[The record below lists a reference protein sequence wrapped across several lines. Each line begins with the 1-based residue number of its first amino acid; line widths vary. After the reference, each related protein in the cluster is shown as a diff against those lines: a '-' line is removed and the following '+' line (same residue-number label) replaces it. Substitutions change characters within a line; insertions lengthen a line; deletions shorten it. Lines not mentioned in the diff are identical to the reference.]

1 MIEKPPPFVIKNS
14 ENEYKEYF
22 EKNYCNK
29 VIMTFDNIRVYFR
42 KEHFKH
48 AFFESSKFNKI
59 KDKFSFERAKRI
71 DWIAATLKNKNSK
84 LFKGWN
90 GKKKMVNPNRR
101 VAYCFKNYIVVI
113 EIKKSKEGILKG
125 EFITAFSASNKTIKR
140 ICSSPIW
147 NIEDIK

>member
-1 MIEKPPPFVIKNS
+1 
-14 ENEYKEYF
+14 
-22 EKNYCNK
+22 
-29 VIMTFDNIRVYFR
+29 
-42 KEHFKH
+42 
-48 AFFESSKFNKI
+48 
-59 KDKFSFERAKRI
+59 
-71 DWIAATLKNKNSK
+71 
-84 LFKGWN
+84 
-90 GKKKMVNPNRR
+90 MVNPNRR